1 MNEVIRNSKIED
13 FNEVLSLF
21 GQLWP
26 NKELHPDDL
35 MTVFNRGIQSG
46 TDKYICA
53 EVNGKV
59 IGFCAMAIV
68 NNFWQEGHKAYVYA
82 MIVDDSFRGKGIG
95 TNLLEKA
102 FEIAKI
108 MGCKK
113 IELDSGF
120 PREKAHKF
128 YEKIGF
134 EKRAYLFS
142 KDLQDK

>member
-1 MNEVIRNSKIED
+1 MNMIIRDSKIED
-13 FNEVLSLF
+13 FNEVFSLF

-26 NKELHPDDL
+26 NKELHFNDL
-35 MTVFNRGIQSG
+35 NTVFNRGIQSE

-53 EVNGKV
+53 EVNSKV
-59 IGFCAMAIV
+59 IGFCALSIV
-68 NNFWQEGHKAYVYA
+68 NNFWLEGYIAYIYA
-82 MIVDDSFRGKGIG
+82 MIVDDSYRGKGIG
-95 TNLLEKA
+95 TSLLEKV
-102 FEIAKI
+102 FDIAKL

-142 KDLQDK
+142 KDLL